1 MAFDSKK
8 WALSFYGV
16 VDERFAVET
25 NLFQLHIYE
34 KNSLI
39 NSK

>member
-1 MAFDSKK
+1 MAFDTEK

-25 NLFQLHIYE
+25 DLFYLHIY
-34 KNSLI
+34 
-39 NSK
+39 